1 MTGEG
6 APERTDTMRGWR
18 TLAMVL
24 GVVALVA
31 AAGQAR
37 PAAAAETVKLNL
49 NFLPYGLHAGFFA
62 AREQGW
68 YREAGMEVE
77 ILKGEGSSDA
87 VLRMGTGVVDFAFA
101 DLGSLILGRSRGLKV
116 KALGIVLD
124 KDPTVMISLKSAGIK
139 TPKDLEGKSVG
150 AMTASGPRELFLPLA
165 EVNKLDPK
173 KVAWVDMPSNAYVP
187 SLMSKKVHA
196 ISTYVTTLPTFQ
208 IQAKRIGEEPSV
220 LYYADYGVD
229 TYGVGLLTS
238 ERMIREKPE
247 MVRRFVEASMRGYA
261 WAFENPEEA
270 IRLFLKAQPEA
281 SPERVRSEI
290 RITADLMLTPFAA
303 KEGIGHY
310 DEQKVLRTRD
320 FSLKPRNIDPAT
332 MPAKD
337 IYTNEFLPRLFPK
350 RGNL

>member
-1 MTGEG
+1 
-6 APERTDTMRGWR
+6 MRRWR
-18 TLAMVL
+18 GSVI
-24 GVVALVA
+24 GIVVAAVLYGETAVA
-31 AAGQAR
+31 AAE
-37 PAAAAETVKLNL
+37 PVKLSL
-49 NFLPYGLHAGFFA
+49 NFLPYGLHVGFFA
-62 AREQGW
+62 ARELGW
-68 YREAGMEVE
+68 YREGGMEVE

-87 VLRMGTGVVDFAFA
+87 VLRMGTGVVNFAFA

-124 KDPTVMISLKSAGIK
+124 KDPSVMISLKSSGIK
-139 TPKDLEGKSVG
+139 TPQDLEGKAIG
-150 AMTASGPRELFLPLA
+150 AMLASGPRELFLPLV

-173 KVAWVDMPSNAYVP
+173 KVTWVDMPSNAYVA

-196 ISTYVTTLPTFQ
+196 ISTYITTLPSYQ

-220 LYYADYGVD
+220 LFYADFGVD

-238 ERMIREKPE
+238 EQMIKDKPDL
-247 MVRRFVEASMRGYA
+247 VRRFVQASMRGYA
-261 WAFENPEEA
+261 WSFENPEEA
-270 IRLFLKAQPEA
+270 VRLFLRAQPEA
-281 SPERVRSEI
+281 SPERVRSEV

-320 FSLKPRNIDPAT
+320 FTLKPRHIDPTTIA
-332 MPAKD
+332 PKD
-337 IYTNEFLPRLFPK
+337 IYTNEFLPKLFPK